1 VTTTQPDAS
10 ASTGI
15 EPLAVPAPGEAHP
28 VLVVDFGA
36 QYAQLI
42 ARRVREA
49 GVYSEIVPHG
59 VTAAEVAARQP
70 AGIVLSGGPS
80 SVYEEGA
87 PSLDPGIL
95 ELGVPVLGICYGF
108 QVMAQQLG
116 GTVAQT
122 GRREYGSTAVRLA
135 GDATAAGTP
144 LVAGQ
149 PADQVVW
156 MSHGDSVATA
166 PAGFRV
172 LASSEST
179 PVAAF
184 ASDERRLYGVQWHPE
199 VRHTAHGQEVIASF
213 LHDAAGIADDWNP
226 GNVIADQVARIRAQV
241 GAARVICGLSGGVDS
256 AVAAALVQRAIGDQ
270 LTCVFVDHGLL
281 REGEAEQVERDYVAA
296 TGVNLVVVDA
306 ADTFLDALD
315 GVSDPETKR
324 KIIGREFI
332 RAFERAAADVVAQ
345 ASDQGQQVGFL
356 VQGTLYPDV
365 VESGGGSGTAN
376 IKSHHNVGGL
386 PEDLEFALVEPLRTL
401 FKDEVRAIGRELGLP
416 EVIVG
421 RQPFPGPGL
430 GIRIVGSV
438 TRDRLATLRHAD
450 AIVREELS
458 AAGLDAE
465 IWQCPVVLLADVR
478 SVGVQGDGR
487 TYGHPIVLRPVSSE
501 DAMTADWTRLPY
513 DLLAKVSNR
522 ITNEVAEVNRVVL
535 DVTSKPPGTIEWE

>member
-1 VTTTQPDAS
+1 MTTTPPEAHPV
-10 ASTGI
+10 
-15 EPLAVPAPGEAHP
+15 ERPAGEAHP

-49 GVYSEIVPHG
+49 GVYSEIVPHAI
-59 VTAAEVAARQP
+59 TAAEVSAKRP

-108 QVMAQQLG
+108 QVMAKQLG

-135 GDATAAGTP
+135 DGASSEGAP

-149 PADQVVW
+149 PGDQVVW
-156 MSHGDSVATA
+156 MSHGDSVSEA
-166 PAGFRV
+166 PKGFQV
-172 LASSEST
+172 LASSDST

-184 ASDERRLYGVQWHPE
+184 ASDERRMYGVQWHPE
-199 VRHTAHGQEVIASF
+199 VRHTAHGQEVIESF
-213 LHDAAGIADDWNP
+213 LHDAAGIAADWNF
-226 GNVIADQVARIRAQV
+226 GNVIADQVDRIRAQV
-241 GAARVICGLSGGVDS
+241 GDARVICGLSGGVDS

-306 ADTFLDALD
+306 VDTFLDALE

-332 RAFERAAADVVAQ
+332 RAFERAAADVVARAQ
-345 ASDQGQQVGFL
+345 DDGAAVGFL

-438 TRDRLATLRHAD
+438 TRDRLATLRRAD

-458 AAGLDAE
+458 AAGLDGD

>member
-1 VTTTQPDAS
+1 LTDTAETGQPEPTAAPANPGVARAQTTGQQ
-10 ASTGI
+10 
-15 EPLAVPAPGEAHP
+15 P

-49 GVYSEIVPHG
+49 NVYSEIVPHTI
-59 VTAAEVAARQP
+59 TADEVAAMNP

-80 SVYEEGA
+80 SVYEPGA

-95 ELGVPVLGICYGF
+95 SLGVPVLGICYGF

-116 GTVAQT
+116 GEVANT
-122 GRREYGSTAVRLA
+122 GFREYGSTTVTLA
-135 GDATAAGTP
+135 PGDSSLLG
-144 LVAGQ
+144 GQ
-149 PADQVVW
+149 PTEQTAW
-156 MSHGDSVATA
+156 MSHGDSVSKA
-166 PAGFRV
+166 PDGFEV
-172 LASSEST
+172 LASTATT

-184 ASDERRLYGVQWHPE
+184 ASDERRLYGLQWHPE
-199 VRHTAHGQEVIASF
+199 VKHSSYGQGVLENF
-213 LHDAAGIADDWNP
+213 LHRAAGIPADWNS
-226 GNVIADQVARIRAQV
+226 GNVIAEQVARIRAQV
-241 GAARVICGLSGGVDS
+241 GGGRVICGLSGGVDS
-256 AVAAALVQRAIGDQ
+256 AVAAAIVHEAVGDQ
-270 LTCVFVDHGLL
+270 LVCIFVDHGLL
-281 REGEAEQVERDYVAA
+281 RQDERRQVEEDYVAS
-296 TGVNLVVVDA
+296 TGVRLVTVDA
-306 ADTFLDALD
+306 VDQFLDALA
-315 GVSDPETKR
+315 GVSDPEQKR

-332 RAFERAAADVVAQ
+332 RSFEGAAEALVLEA
-345 ASDQGQQVGFL
+345 AIGGEAIKYL

-386 PEDLEFALVEPLRTL
+386 PEDLQFELVEPLRAL

-416 EVIVG
+416 EAIVG

-430 GIRIVGSV
+430 GIRIVGEV
-438 TRDRLATLRHAD
+438 TLERLELLRKAD
-450 AIVREELS
+450 AIVRAELT
-458 AAGLDAE
+458 AAGLDQE

-501 DAMTADWTRLPY
+501 DAMTADWTRMPY
-513 DLLAKVSNR
+513 DVLARISNR
-522 ITNEVAEVNRVVL
+522 ITNEVPGVNRVVL